1 MFLWLFE
8 SPYFAISELSACFA
22 VSYESSSRYRNRIS
36 LSLISIT
43 SSRDSP
49 LIVPSSFTSCT
60 MRRTLCVNF
69 PIRFVDPP
77 PPPPASEVRWLKPRL
92 ISCFPMADVCCDCC
106 DAVKLFCVTN
116 CAGPFLWLLDV
127 DDDAADCFLWLF
139 GWSCCCDADGGDG
152 KFDDDSL
159 ALLWFLRNFV
169 RKPLSGG

>member
-1 MFLWLFE
+1 MSAHTSKSMFTFSLFPFFSVFPSLW
-8 SPYFAISELSACFA
+8 ISA
-22 VSYESSSRYRNRIS
+22 RQIS
-36 LSLISIT
+36 LHGPAET
-43 SSRDSP
+43 RARNTETAAKDF
-49 LIVPSSFTSCT
+49 IVPVKCKHSEYS
-60 MRRTLCVNF
+60 
-69 PIRFVDPP
+69 
-77 PPPPASEVRWLKPRL
+77 PASEVRWLKPRL

-139 GWSCCCDADGGDG
+139 WCSCCCDADGGDG